1 LVEAVV
7 AAEAEATAVAALAA
21 AVVSTVAV
29 EVVSTVAVLAAAAFV
44 AEGLGEAV
52 SVQAL
57 SEAEVSAQPLSEA
70 AVSAH
75 PLSEAE
81 VSAQPLLGAVDFEV
95 EPSQPMVSA
104 AAVSTTGG
112 DLRLAHL
119 HSD

>member
-1 LVEAVV
+1 V
-7 AAEAEATAVAALAA
+7 A

-57 SEAEVSAQPLSEA
+57 SEAEVSTQPLSEAEVSTQPLSEA
-70 AVSAH
+70 AVSAQ
-75 PLSEAE
+75 PLSEE
-81 VSAQPLLGAVDFEV
+81 VFAQPLLGAVDFAA
-95 EPSQPMVSA
+95 EPSQLTVSA
-104 AAVSTTGG
+104 AAVSTTDFTTGG

>member
-1 LVEAVV
+1 
-7 AAEAEATAVAALAA
+7 
-21 AVVSTVAV
+21 V

-81 VSAQPLLGAVDFEV
+81 VSAQPLSEAEVSAQPLLGAVDFEV

-104 AAVSTTGG
+104 AAVSTTGSTTGG

-119 HSD
+119 RSD

>member
-57 SEAEVSAQPLSEA
+57 SEAEVSA
-70 AVSAH
+70 H

-104 AAVSTTGG
+104 AAVSTTGSTTGG

-119 HSD
+119 RSD

>member
-1 LVEAVV
+1 V
-7 AAEAEATAVAALAA
+7 A

-57 SEAEVSAQPLSEA
+57 SEAEVSTQPLSEA
-70 AVSAH
+70 AVSAQ
-75 PLSEAE
+75 PLSEE
-81 VSAQPLLGAVDFEV
+81 VFAQPLLGAVDFAA
-95 EPSQPMVSA
+95 EPSQLTVSA
-104 AAVSTTGG
+104 AAVSTTDFTTGG

>member
-70 AVSAH
+70 AVSA
-75 PLSEAE
+75 
-81 VSAQPLLGAVDFEV
+81 QPLLGAVDFEV

-119 HSD
+119 RSD